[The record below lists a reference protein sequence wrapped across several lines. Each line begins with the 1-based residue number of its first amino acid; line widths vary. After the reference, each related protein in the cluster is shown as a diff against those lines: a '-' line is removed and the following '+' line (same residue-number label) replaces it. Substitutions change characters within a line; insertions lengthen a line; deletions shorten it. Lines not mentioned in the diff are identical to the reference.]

1 MQYDGSSSR
10 LKDFLNQRWVKAV
23 FLIDILAIIVI
34 VGILIWNA
42 TKTAMVT
49 FSVAP
54 LDAVVTLSGQG
65 DYQNGTYKLH
75 PGNYEVIISH
85 DGLESKIFDL
95 ELKSG
100 YVTTLTAFL
109 TGENSS
115 LEFYEL
121 KANYTSFQKLAEI
134 ASADNNK
141 TTDHDTSAEAFI
153 TKFQTLQSFY
163 SANLPFEYSEYGNS
177 EDGRT
182 TLKYGITVRTSNED
196 ACQKFLCIKAVG
208 KNVDQAFIGQ
218 LLTERGFNL
227 EDYEVHYQLY

>member
-65 DYQNGTYKLH
+65 DYQNGTYKVH
-75 PGNYEVIISH
+75 PGKYTVAISH
-85 DGLESKIFDL
+85 DGLETKTFNL

-100 YVTTLTAFL
+100 DVATLTTFL
-109 TGENSS
+109 TGAENN
-115 LEFYEL
+115 LDFYEL
-121 KANYTSFQKLAEI
+121 KNNYTSFQKLAEI

-141 TTDHDTSAEAFI
+141 TTDHDTSAEDFI
-153 TKFQTLQSFY
+153 VKIQQLQDFY
-163 SANLPFEYSEYGNS
+163 STNLPFEYSEYGNS

-227 EDYEVHYQLY
+227 EDYEVYYQLY